1 MEYTSEDEGIQFRQ
15 TVWLLAAQATMG
27 FVMKIK
33 NVKELASYNFM
44 SFRFNLRVKDSP
56 RPVVDT
62 ETIIVRGEAVDLNI
76 TSQRICSWA
85 VCQET

>member
-33 NVKELASYNFM
+33 NVKSWHL
-44 SFRFNLRVKDSP
+44 
-56 RPVVDT
+56 
-62 ETIIVRGEAVDLNI
+62 IISCLFGLI
-76 TSQRICSWA
+76 
-85 VCQET
+85 